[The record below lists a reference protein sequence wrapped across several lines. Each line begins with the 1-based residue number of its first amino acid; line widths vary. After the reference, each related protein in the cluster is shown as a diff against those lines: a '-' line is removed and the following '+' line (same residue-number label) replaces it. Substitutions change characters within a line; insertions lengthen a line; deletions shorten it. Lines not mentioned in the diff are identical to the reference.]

1 MGSTSLN
8 IRVVDKRMYRLAEA
22 AAYCGLSGKHFNDI
36 CPVRP
41 VALRSNVDLY
51 DKRDLD
57 RWIDAG
63 EDGDFGQTASDILG
77 MLE

>member
-1 MGSTSLN
+1 MSSTSLN

-22 AAYCGLSGKHFNDI
+22 AAYCGLSAKHFNDI

-41 VALRSNVDLY
+41 VALRINVDLY

-57 RWIDAG
+57 RWIDAVK
-63 EDGDFGQTASDILG
+63 DGDFEQTANNILG